1 MDVYS
6 MVTERII
13 SQLEKGEIPWK
24 KPWAKCLDGTFNRVT
39 RRPYSLL
46 NKLLLLHGGEYA
58 TFKQWEQVGGR
69 VKKGE
74 KSEIV
79 VFWKMQD
86 LLAEK
91 NESGEIEIKKIPLL
105 RYYNVFHIS
114 QVDNVLPLITTENF
128 GTKPIDQ
135 AEKILHDY
143 IDREHIALSE
153 RESDRAFYSSLTDSI
168 TLTKITQFKHAEEYY
183 STAFHECGHSTLKA
197 SRCDREADNKT
208 ARFGS
213 EDYSKEEL
221 VAEITSAAIMN
232 HIGLE
237 TPASFKN
244 SAAYIKSWLNALRND
259 KKLIVSASGKAE
271 KAARY
276 ILNINDEKEM
286 ERNYY
291 ETGKIRQ
298 IKENV

>member
-13 SQLEKGEIPWK
+13 NQLEKGEIPWK

-74 KSEIV
+74 KAEIV

-86 LLAEK
+86 LAEK
-91 NESGEIEIKKIPLL
+91 NENGDIEMKQIPLL

-114 QVDNVLPLITTENF
+114 QVDNVLPLIKTKNF
-128 GTKPIDQ
+128 GTKPIEK
-135 AEKILHDY
+135 AEKILHEY
-143 IDREHIALSE
+143 IDREHIALSV
-153 RESDRAFYSSLTDSI
+153 RESDKAFYSPMTDSI
-168 TLTKITQFKHAEEYY
+168 TIPQITQFEHAEEFY

-197 SRCDREADNKT
+197 SRCDREAENKM
-208 ARFGS
+208 ALFGS

-221 VAEITSAAIMN
+221 IAEITSAAIMH
-232 HIGLE
+232 HIGME
-237 TPASFKN
+237 TPATFNN
-244 SAAYIKSWLNALRND
+244 STAYIQSWLNALKND

-276 ILNINDEKEM
+276 ILNINDGKET
-286 ERNYY
+286 NHNNY
-291 ETGKIRQ
+291 ETG
-298 IKENV
+298 EV

>member
-13 SQLEKGEIPWK
+13 NQLEKGEIPWK

-74 KSEIV
+74 KAEIV

-86 LLAEK
+86 LAEK
-91 NESGEIEIKKIPLL
+91 NENGDIEMKQIPLL

-114 QVDNVLPLITTENF
+114 QVDNVLPLIQTKNF
-128 GTKPIDQ
+128 GTKPIEK
-135 AEKILHDY
+135 AEKILHEY
-143 IDREHIALSE
+143 IDREHIALSV
-153 RESDRAFYSSLTDSI
+153 RESDKAFYSPMTDSI
-168 TLTKITQFKHAEEYY
+168 TIPQITQFEHAEEFY

-197 SRCDREADNKT
+197 SRCDREAENKM
-208 ARFGS
+208 ALFGS

-221 VAEITSAAIMN
+221 IAEITSAAIMH
-232 HIGLE
+232 HIGME
-237 TPASFKN
+237 TPATFNN
-244 SAAYIKSWLNALRND
+244 STAYIQSWLNALKND

-276 ILNINDEKEM
+276 ILNINDGKET
-286 ERNYY
+286 NHNNY
-291 ETGKIRQ
+291 ETG
-298 IKENV
+298 EV

>member
-13 SQLEKGEIPWK
+13 NQLEKGEIPWK

-58 TFKQWEQVGGR
+58 TFKQWEQVVGR
-69 VKKGE
+69 GKKGE

-86 LLAEK
+86 LAEK
-91 NESGEIEIKKIPLL
+91 NEIGEIEIKKIPLL

-114 QVDNVLPLITTENF
+114 QVENVLPLIKTENF
-128 GTKPIDQ
+128 GTESIEK
-135 AEKILHDY
+135 AEKILYNY
-143 IDREHIALSE
+143 IEREHIALSV

-168 TLTKITQFKHAEEYY
+168 TLPKITQFKHAEEFY

-197 SRCDREADNKT
+197 SRCDREA
-208 ARFGS
+208 
-213 EDYSKEEL
+213 
-221 VAEITSAAIMN
+221 
-232 HIGLE
+232 
-237 TPASFKN
+237 
-244 SAAYIKSWLNALRND
+244 
-259 KKLIVSASGKAE
+259 
-271 KAARY
+271 
-276 ILNINDEKEM
+276 
-286 ERNYY
+286 
-291 ETGKIRQ
+291 
-298 IKENV
+298 

>member
-13 SQLEKGEIPWK
+13 NQLEKGEIPWK

-86 LLAEK
+86 LAEK
-91 NESGEIEIKKIPLL
+91 NEIGEIEIKKIPLL

-114 QVDNVLPLITTENF
+114 QVENVLPLIKTENF
-128 GTKPIDQ
+128 GTESIEK
-135 AEKILHDY
+135 AEKILYNY
-143 IDREHIALSE
+143 IEREHIALSV

-168 TLTKITQFKHAEEYY
+168 TLPKITQFKHAEEFY

-197 SRCDREADNKT
+197 SRCDREAENKM
-208 ARFGS
+208 ALFGS

-221 VAEITSAAIMN
+221 TAEITSAAIMN

-237 TPASFKN
+237 TLATFNN
-244 SAAYIKSWLNALRND
+244 SAAYIQNWLNALRND
-259 KKLIVSASGKAE
+259 KKLIVSASSKAE

-276 ILNINDEKEM
+276 ILNINDEKET
-286 ERNYY
+286 NHNNY
-291 ETGKIRQ
+291 ETR
-298 IKENV
+298 EVR

>member
-13 SQLEKGEIPWK
+13 SQLEKGAIPWK
-24 KPWAKCLDGTFNRVT
+24 KPWAKCLDGTFNRIT
-39 RRPYSLL
+39 RKPYSLL
-46 NKLLLLHGGEYA
+46 NQLLLLHGGEYA
-58 TFKQWEQVGGR
+58 TFKQWDQIGGR

-74 KSEIV
+74 KAEIV

-86 LLAEK
+86 LAEK
-91 NESGEIEIKKIPLL
+91 NERGEIEIKKIPLL

-114 QVDNVLPLITTENF
+114 QVDNVLPLIKTENF

-143 IDREHIALSE
+143 IERESIALSV
-153 RESDRAFYSSLTDSI
+153 RESDEAFYNPITDSI
-168 TLTKITQFKHAEEYY
+168 TLPRITQFEHAETFY

-197 SRCDREADNKT
+197 NRCDREAENKT

-237 TPASFKN
+237 TLAAFNN
-244 SAAYIKSWLNALRND
+244 SAAYIQNWLKALKND

-276 ILNINDEKEM
+276 ILNINDEK
-286 ERNYY
+286 
-291 ETGKIRQ
+291 G
-298 IKENV
+298 

>member
-1 MDVYS
+1 

-13 SQLEKGEIPWK
+13 NQLEKGEIPWK

-86 LLAEK
+86 LAEK
-91 NESGEIEIKKIPLL
+91 NEIGEIEIKKIPLL

-114 QVDNVLPLITTENF
+114 QVENVLPLIKTENF
-128 GTKPIDQ
+128 GTESIEK
-135 AEKILHDY
+135 AEKILYNY
-143 IDREHIALSE
+143 IEREHIALSV

-168 TLTKITQFKHAEEYY
+168 TLPKITQFKHAEEFY

-197 SRCDREADNKT
+197 SRCDREAENKM
-208 ARFGS
+208 ALFGS

-221 VAEITSAAIMN
+221 IAEITSAAIMN

-237 TPASFKN
+237 TLATFNN
-244 SAAYIKSWLNALRND
+244 SAAYIQNWLNALRND
-259 KKLIVSASGKAE
+259 KKLIVSASSKAE

-276 ILNINDEKEM
+276 ILNINDEKET
-286 ERNYY
+286 NHNNY
-291 ETGKIRQ
+291 ETR
-298 IKENV
+298 EVR

>member
-1 MDVYS
+1 

-13 SQLEKGEIPWK
+13 NQLEKGEIPWK

-74 KSEIV
+74 KAEIV

-86 LLAEK
+86 LAEK
-91 NESGEIEIKKIPLL
+91 NENGDIEMKQIPLL

-114 QVDNVLPLITTENF
+114 QVDNVLPLIKTENF
-128 GTKPIDQ
+128 GTKPIEK
-135 AEKILHDY
+135 AEKILHEY
-143 IDREHIALSE
+143 IDREHIALSV
-153 RESDRAFYSSLTDSI
+153 RESDKAFYSPMTDSI
-168 TLTKITQFKHAEEYY
+168 TIPQITQFEHAEEFY

-197 SRCDREADNKT
+197 SRCDREAENKM
-208 ARFGS
+208 ALFGS

-221 VAEITSAAIMN
+221 IAEITSAAIMH
-232 HIGLE
+232 HIGME
-237 TPASFKN
+237 TPATFNN
-244 SAAYIKSWLNALRND
+244 STAYIQSWLNALKND

-276 ILNINDEKEM
+276 ILNINDGKET
-286 ERNYY
+286 NHNNY
-291 ETGKIRQ
+291 ETG
-298 IKENV
+298 EV

>member
-13 SQLEKGEIPWK
+13 NQLEKGEIPWK

-86 LLAEK
+86 LAEK

-114 QVDNVLPLITTENF
+114 QVENVLPLIKTENF
-128 GTKPIDQ
+128 GTESIEK
-135 AEKILHDY
+135 AEKILYNY
-143 IDREHIALSE
+143 IEREHIALSV

-168 TLTKITQFKHAEEYY
+168 TLPKITQFKHAEEFY

-197 SRCDREADNKT
+197 SRCDREAENKM
-208 ARFGS
+208 ALFGS

-221 VAEITSAAIMN
+221 TAEITSAAIMN

-237 TPASFKN
+237 TLATFNN
-244 SAAYIKSWLNALRND
+244 SAAYIQNWLNALRND
-259 KKLIVSASGKAE
+259 KKLIVSASSKAE

-276 ILNINDEKEM
+276 ILNINDEKET
-286 ERNYY
+286 NHNNY
-291 ETGKIRQ
+291 ETR
-298 IKENV
+298 EVR

>member
-1 MDVYS
+1 M
-6 MVTERII
+6 
-13 SQLEKGEIPWK
+13 
-24 KPWAKCLDGTFNRVT
+24 
-39 RRPYSLL
+39 
-46 NKLLLLHGGEYA
+46 
-58 TFKQWEQVGGR
+58 
-69 VKKGE
+69 
-74 KSEIV
+74 
-79 VFWKMQD
+79 
-86 LLAEK
+86 
-91 NESGEIEIKKIPLL
+91 
-105 RYYNVFHIS
+105 
-114 QVDNVLPLITTENF
+114 LPLIKTEDF

-143 IDREHIALSE
+143 IERENIALSE
-153 RESDRAFYSSLTDSI
+153 RESDEAFYNPISDNI
-168 TLTKITQFKHAEEYY
+168 TLPSITQFKCAEAFY

-237 TPASFKN
+237 TPATFNN
-244 SAAYIKSWLNALRND
+244 SAAYIQSWLNALKKD

-276 ILNINDEKEM
+276 ILNIN
-286 ERNYY
+286 N
-291 ETGKIRQ
+291 
-298 IKENV
+298 